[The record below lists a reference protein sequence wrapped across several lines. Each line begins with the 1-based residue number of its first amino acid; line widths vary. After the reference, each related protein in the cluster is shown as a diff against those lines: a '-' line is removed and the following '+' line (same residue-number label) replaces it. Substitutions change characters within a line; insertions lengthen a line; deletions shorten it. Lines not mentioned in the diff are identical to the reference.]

1 MEYAKA
7 FLIGGCAIAG
17 SKIVAKYAGPS
28 LAPVVGGMPTGM
40 LASYF
45 LSTEGEKRSYYQGY
59 IYSSI
64 LLAIAV
70 FCIDTVA
77 THYKNIKLNTVTTI
91 GLVLWFIMTYVTI
104 NFFVNKKKK

>member
-1 MEYAKA
+1 MEYVKS

-17 SKIVAKYAGPS
+17 SKIVAKYSGPS

-40 LASYF
+40 IASFF
-45 LSTEGEKRSYYQGY
+45 LNNEGAKRSYYDGY

-70 FCIDTVA
+70 FCIHIITQK
-77 THYKNIKLNTVTTI
+77 YKDLSINIVTTF
-91 GLVLWFIMTYVTI
+91 GLVIWFVMTYITI
-104 NFFVNKKKK
+104 NYFVNKKK